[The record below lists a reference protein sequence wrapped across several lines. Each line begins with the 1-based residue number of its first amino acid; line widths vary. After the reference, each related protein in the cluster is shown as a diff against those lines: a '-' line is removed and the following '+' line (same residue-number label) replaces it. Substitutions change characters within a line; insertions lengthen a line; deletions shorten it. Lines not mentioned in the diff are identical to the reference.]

1 MNVLIIGSFPETARN
16 RIEALFPGG
25 WTLHIAPPEDAARY
39 LPQAEVVIPEH
50 IRINSEFLD
59 RAPKLRMVQTGA
71 GYDNVDVEAC
81 TGRGIRVCN
90 AAGINAQAVAEHTMA
105 LLLSYYKNIPCLDSF
120 MKARREEQEL
130 SYSGGELAGKT
141 VGIIGTGN
149 IGRRVASCC
158 QAFGMHVLGYSRR
171 NDAVSGIGMVG
182 LEELLRRSDVISV
195 HVPLT
200 EETRGMLGRGEFEKM
215 KRSAVLIN
223 TSRGAVIDE
232 EALAEALRSGRIAGA
247 CLDVFEQEPL
257 SRNSPLRDL
266 ENVLLTPHT
275 AGFPDGV
282 KYHEGRYRFFARN
295 IERLAAGQRPEHSL
309 NEV

>member
-90 AAGINAQAVAEHTMA
+90 AAGINAQAVAEQTMA

-120 MKARREEQEL
+120 MKARREEKEL